1 MANVDNRKI
10 AFQRFGC
17 LPVVLCSRWVCTF
30 MNSLVNGRLCTVA
43 LDVDF
48 TNTKLLSNF
57 EVYDFIKNRAGS
69 KDKLRCQQTLFF
81 TGLKYFN
88 EKSPCTCLTSDAI
101 QKFIS
106 EMKPFNLNKA
116 ELLSLI
122 NNCPATQVELSIMIN
137 DLDTRFT
144 LAQIDEILDKVAS
157 CFPDGIKKASQIASS
172 GVAEDGE
179 GELRDDNVGVEEI
192 V

>member
-1 MANVDNRKI
+1 MDSLDNGK
-10 AFQRFGC
+10 
-17 LPVVLCSRWVCTF
+17 S
-30 MNSLVNGRLCTVA
+30 CTVA

-48 TNTKLLSNF
+48 TNAKLLSNF

-88 EKSPCTCLTSDAI
+88 EKSPCTCQTSESI
-101 QKFIS
+101 QQFIAK
-106 EMKPFNLNKA
+106 MKPFNLNKSEILA
-116 ELLSLI
+116 LI

-144 LAQIDEILDKVAS
+144 LAQIDEILEKVAS

-172 GVAEDGE
+172 GVAEEDE
-179 GELRDDNVGVEEI
+179 GEIGEDDIGRENEE
-192 V
+192 VDK